1 MTEKSI
7 TKKSVLVLGSNGGIG
22 SSICKILKKS
32 HNYSVTEYTRTD
44 LDVSNPSEIFNKD
57 FSSYDLVINCT
68 GHSKGT
74 YLGFLKNN
82 WKNQLDQIMT
92 NYVGN
97 LFVLKHFANN
107 RKHGKYVWV
116 STILLDQSRPFHSV
130 YAGTKAASK
139 FSIDLIRQEATHI
152 DVLEIKVGPVKTK
165 FRKTNFLDTKTA
177 EEINKM
183 YHEEQALDPTYVAEK
198 IINAINN
205 DINKIHI
212 K

>member
-1 MTEKSI
+1 M

-32 HNYSVTEYTRTD
+32 HNYSVTEYTRSD
-44 LDVSNPSEIFNKD
+44 LDVSNASEIFDKD
-57 FSSYDLVINCT
+57 FSNYDLVINCT

-74 YLGFLKNN
+74 YQGFLKND

-97 LFVLKHFANN
+97 LFVLKHYANS

-116 STILLDQSRPFHSV
+116 STSLLDQSRPFHSV

-152 DVLEIKVGPVKTK
+152 NILEIKVGPTKTN

-177 EEINKM
+177 EEVDKM
-183 YHEEQALDPTYVAEK
+183 YHAEQALDSTYVAEK

-205 DINKIHI
+205 DINEIYI